1 MKHKLFKTIIENV
14 FTCFIMSVVVGTQY
28 MVDLI
33 NLGDALPPSCTVKS
47 VVTKGGTRPL

>member
-1 MKHKLFKTIIENV
+1 
-14 FTCFIMSVVVGTQY
+14 MSVVVGTQY

-47 VVTKGGTRPL
+47 VVTNGGTRPF